1 MEIIYIIWNFICN
14 LLFFGWTDGNIY
26 IAVDPITVILVAI
39 ALAETGDKF
48 VDEKKKAKLERQIG
62 KLSSDEKQL
71 LLDKVQREQ
80 NFKAKT
86 QIINNA
92 VKESQD
98 IDNKKQKVGIIIGI
112 SGILISI
119 FLMFK
124 ITKE

>member
-1 MEIIYIIWNFICN
+1 MEIIYIIWNFLCN

-26 IAVDPITVILVAI
+26 IALDPITVILVAV

>member
-1 MEIIYIIWNFICN
+1 MEITYIIWNFICN

-98 IDNKKQKVGIIIGI
+98 IDNKKQKVGILIGI

-119 FLMFK
+119 FLIFK